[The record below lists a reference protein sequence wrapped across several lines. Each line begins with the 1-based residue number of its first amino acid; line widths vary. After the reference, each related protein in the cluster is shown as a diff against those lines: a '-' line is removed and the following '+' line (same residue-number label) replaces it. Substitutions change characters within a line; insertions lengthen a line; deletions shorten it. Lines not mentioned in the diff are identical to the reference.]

1 MAIKQY
7 IGARYV
13 PIMFG
18 EWDNKVAYSPLTI
31 VIYKNNSYTSKKY
44 VPVGIDIGDT
54 NYWVLTG
61 NFNGQI
67 NENTTKIADLTT
79 RIGNLEKYP
88 SYSAVDETVTF
99 SEVSSI
105 ETTHT
110 YNKVTDTLDI
120 KTVKGK

>member
-18 EWDNKVAYSPLTI
+18 GWDSKVAYSPLTI

-54 NYWVLTG
+54 NYWALTG
-61 NFNGQI
+61 SFNGLI
-67 NENTTKIADLTT
+67 NENITKIADLTT
-79 RIGNLEKYP
+79 RIEMLEKYP
-88 SYSAVDETVTF
+88 SYNAEDETVTL
-99 SEVSSI
+99 SEFSSI
-105 ETTHT
+105 ETTHS

>member
-18 EWDNKVAYSPLTI
+18 DWDSKVAYSPLTI
-31 VIYKNNSYTSKKY
+31 VIYKNSSYTSKKY

-54 NYWVLTG
+54 NYWALTG

-67 NENTTKIADLTT
+67 TENATKIADLTT

-99 SEVSSI
+99 GGVANLG
-105 ETTHT
+105 TTHT
-110 YNKVTDTLDI
+110 YNEATDSLDI
-120 KTVKGK
+120 TTMKG

>member
-18 EWDNKVAYSPLTI
+18 DWDSKVAYSPLTI

-54 NYWVLTG
+54 NYWAMTG

-79 RIGNLEKYP
+79 RIENLEKYP

-99 SEVSSI
+99 SEVSNI

-110 YNKVTDTLDI
+110 YNKVTDTLEI
-120 KTVKGK
+120 KTVNKE